1 MNYLASFDIDNTLV
15 QSSAGHV
22 ESLILAIKDTYGLAT
37 SINVINHHGM
47 TDQEIIIRIL
57 EKYDADDKIVRSKLK
72 KCIDQMQLQ
81 YAQIVQSE
89 NIVILEGVFNLL
101 TKLDQKGF
109 LLGLVTGNLEKIARA
124 KLKKIGINDFF
135 KFGGFGS
142 DHISRTELVKIAI
155 RRAGKQF
162 DLDDNNQIFH
172 FGDAPQDMRAAREA
186 GATPIGVT
194 TGIFSAEALESAGAY
209 RVVPNLKKS
218 LIPIFFNLA
227 RAMVSRFPVTNPSKN
242 PF

>member
-22 ESLILAIKDTYGLAT
+22 QTLIMAIKEIYGLET

-57 EKYDADDKIVRSKLK
+57 EKYDFDGKSVRSKLK
-72 KCIDQMQLQ
+72 KCMDHMQLQ

-89 NIVILEGVFNLL
+89 NIVILKGVFNLL

-124 KLKKIGINDFF
+124 KLKKIGIDHFF
-135 KFGGFGS
+135 TFGGFGS
-142 DHISRTELVKIAI
+142 DHINRTNLIKIAI
-155 RRAGKQF
+155 KRAEKKFGF
-162 DLDDNNQIFH
+162 VADNLIFH

-186 GATPIGVT
+186 GVIPIGVA
-194 TGIFSAEALESAGAY
+194 TGIFSPDELESAGAY
-209 RVVPNLKKS
+209 QVVPNLKNTDAI
-218 LIPIFFNLA
+218 LRLMLNA
-227 RAMVSRFPVTNPSKN
+227 
-242 PF
+242 

>member
-1 MNYLASFDIDNTLV
+1 MMNNLASFDIDNTLI

-22 ESLILAIKDTYGLAT
+22 ESLILAIKDIYGLAT

-57 EKYDADDKIVRSKLK
+57 EKCNVDDKIVRSKLK
-72 KCIDQMQLQ
+72 KCIDHMQLQ

-109 LLGLVTGNLEKIARA
+109 FLGLVTGNLEKIARA

-142 DHISRTELVKIAI
+142 DQ
-155 RRAGKQF
+155 AGRK
-162 DLDDNNQIFH
+162 
-172 FGDAPQDMRAAREA
+172 
-186 GATPIGVT
+186 PI
-194 TGIFSAEALESAGAY
+194 
-209 RVVPNLKKS
+209 
-218 LIPIFFNLA
+218 
-227 RAMVSRFPVTNPSKN
+227 
-242 PF
+242 

>member
-1 MNYLASFDIDNTLV
+1 MNNLASFDIDSTLI

-22 ESLILAIKDTYGLAT
+22 ESLILAIKDIYGLAT

-47 TDQEIIIRIL
+47 TDQEIIIKIL
-57 EKYDADDKIVRSKLK
+57 GKYDVDDKIVRSKLK
-72 KCIDQMQLQ
+72 KCMDHMQLQ

-155 RRAGKQF
+155 RRAGNQF

-186 GATPIGVT
+186 GVTPIGVA
-194 TGIFSAEALESAGAY
+194 TGIFSADELESAGAY
-209 RVVPNLKKS
+209 QVVRNLKDTDTI
-218 LIPIFFNLA
+218 LRLMIGA
-227 RAMVSRFPVTNPSKN
+227 
-242 PF
+242 